1 MSHIL
6 NFYTPAEVKSSIARK
21 AKNVRLQ
28 KHLTRRTLALMSG
41 VSLSSIKRFETTGQV
56 SLTNLLKIANA
67 LGVLDDFNSLF
78 EANEPQT
85 LAELEKREKK
95 LTVLRGRI

>member
-1 MSHIL
+1 MSHKINIYMPTEL
-6 NFYTPAEVKSSIARK
+6 RINIAQK
-21 AKNVRLQ
+21 AKALRLQ
-28 KHLTRRTLALMSG
+28 KQFKRTTLATLSG
-41 VSLSSIKRFETTGQV
+41 VPIANIKRFETTGQI

-95 LTVLRGRI
+95 LPVLRGRI